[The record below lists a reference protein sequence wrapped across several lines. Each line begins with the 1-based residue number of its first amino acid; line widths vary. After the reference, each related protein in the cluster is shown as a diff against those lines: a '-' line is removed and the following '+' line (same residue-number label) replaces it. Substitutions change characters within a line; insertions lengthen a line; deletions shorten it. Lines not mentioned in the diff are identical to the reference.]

1 LTRFAVVDGS
11 LWDGADF
18 DANPDE
24 DGGSLGVRGRSQE
37 ISLASA
43 WEIL

>member
-1 LTRFAVVDGS
+1 LTRFAVVDGN
-11 LWDGADF
+11 LWDGAEF

-24 DGGSLGVRGRSQE
+24 DGGSLGVLGYSQE
-37 ISLASA
+37 VSSASA